1 MPDLDFEIISADVK
15 PQAAVPTIV
24 FNLQITNDIEDE
36 EIYAVGLKSQIRIEA
51 VHRKYDEEAK
61 SLLREVFGKPE
72 RWDEN
77 LKSLYWKQVTIPVP
91 RFTGQTQV
99 EIPLECSEDL
109 STSVGKYF
117 YAIEEG
123 EVPLTFIFKGS
134 VFYKGSEDTIQ
145 VTPVPWEKEASYN
158 MSISVWNNLREAY
171 FPDSKYLRVSHEL
184 FDKLYTYKT
193 KSIHPTL
200 NKCLGSLVD
209 EGLKKF
215 ETVKKDPT
223 T

>member
-1 MPDLDFEIISADVK
+1 MPDLDFEITSADVK
-15 PQAAVPTIV
+15 PQAAVPTLV
-24 FNLQITNDIEDE
+24 FRLQISNDIEDE
-36 EIYAVGLKSQIRIEA
+36 EIYAVGLKSQVRIES
-51 VHRKYDEEAK
+51 VHRKYDEETK
-61 SLLREVFGKPE
+61 PLLRDVFGSSE

-91 RFTGQTQV
+91 RFTGQTQI

-117 YAIEEG
+117 YALEKG
-123 EVPLTFIFKGS
+123 EIPLTFIFKGS

-158 MSISVWNNLREAY
+158 MPVSLWNNLREAY
-171 FPDSKYLRVSHEL
+171 FPDSKYLRVPHEL
-184 FDKLYTYKT
+184 FDKLYAYKT
-193 KSIHPTL
+193 KSIHPTI
-200 NKCLGSLVD
+200 NKCLESLVD

-215 ETVKKDPT
+215 ETVEKDPT